1 MADIVLVRP
10 ALQLDSILG
19 STLQKTY
26 YDPAVGKVWTR
37 SPRPPRVM
45 DRDGDGDR
53 DCDDQPEPHLS
64 VVGGWVDMLT
74 NSQVNLLSSA
84 MISLTLGW
92 LSWTGKA

>member
-1 MADIVLVRP
+1 
-10 ALQLDSILG
+10 
-19 STLQKTY
+19 
-26 YDPAVGKVWTR
+26 
-37 SPRPPRVM
+37 M

>member
-1 MADIVLVRP
+1 MADIVLLRP

-37 SPRPPRVM
+37 SPKALQVT
-45 DRDGDGDR
+45 DRDR
-53 DCDDQPEPHLS
+53 DDLPEPHLS

-84 MISLTLGW
+84 MISVTLGW
-92 LSWTGKA
+92 MSWTGKA